1 MKLINIAFRNDGLEV
16 IEDTKSIVVKD
27 FCEVIGLKYRTQY
40 DKLRADK
47 SYESELLKV
56 QTNGGIQEVFTIPLS
71 KLNGWLFSISPNKVK
86 PEVREKLI
94 EYKKECFDVLHNYFN
109 KNNDKHQHHVV
120 IGYKSQLAQKNKK
133 IRLLEDENEALLE
146 CESIALFNGVHKN
159 TLGRKNQQLQNEN
172 QTLQANNHN
181 LKLELNN
188 IKKSIHYTSADVLK
202 LVEKGLKYDRLNDDY
217 CNLYQKY
224 QDINSHLNKIK
235 PLMQSIVNINNENQ
249 MQIEF

>member
-1 MKLINIAFRNDGLEV
+1 MKNILKRIDDEVCVSHLKIAELTNNKKDSIRDIITKYKNDFVEFGILSFESSQNAKGGKPSKTYYLN
-16 IEDTKSIVVKD
+16 EQQATLLLTY
-27 FCEVIGLKYRTQY
+27 LK
-40 DKLRADK
+40 
-47 SYESELLKV
+47 
-56 QTNGGIQEVFTIPLS
+56 NNNI
-71 KLNGWLFSISPNKVK
+71 
-86 PEVREKLI
+86 VREFKKSLVREFYLI
-94 EYKKECFDVLHNYFN
+94 KS
-109 KNNDKHQHHVV
+109 KHQHHVV